1 MSETAEIDESLY
13 SRQLYVLGHKAM
25 LRLQT
30 TNVLISGM
38 RGLGA
43 EIAKNV
49 VLAGVRSVT
58 VHDEGEVQWGDLSSQ
73 FFLKESDVGK
83 NRAKCCEP
91 HLAELNA
98 YVQVASYTGSLN
110 EHYLSAFQ
118 VVVLTNSSLDEQLQI
133 GTLCHSKNIRFIV
146 ADTKGLCG
154 LLFCDFGEE
163 FVVSDPNGEQP
174 LSAIVLNISKDNPGV
189 VTCLDEEGHGFQNG
203 DQVTFSGLFGMTELN
218 NCTPVKIEV
227 LNDYEFSISDTS
239 GFMAYENGG
248 MVTEV
253 KMSQTFSFKPLSE
266 SIEDPEIVMTDSCKK
281 EQHKTLHVAFQ
292 ALHNFVQ
299 RTKRL
304 PKPRGEDDA
313 QLLIEIAKQIPWKC
327 PVNEEVVRKFAFGAT
342 GDLSPVN
349 AFIGGL
355 AAHEVMKACS
365 GKFTPLRQW
374 LYFDALECLPEDA
387 SDCRLTEETCSPRG
401 SRYDGQIAVFGSAFQ
416 EKLSSQKLFMVG
428 AGAIG
433 CELLKNFAMMGL
445 ATEEGGN
452 VTVTDMDSIENSN
465 LNRQFLF
472 RPRDVGKMK
481 SITAAE
487 AVRKMN
493 PSLRI
498 TAHQDRLGPETSD
511 VYGYQFFSKLD
522 VVFTALDSVE
532 ARVYV
537 DGCCVEHQKPLLE
550 SGTLGTKG
558 HTQVI
563 LPFLTRSYGQVQDSQ
578 ENAFPLCTLKNF
590 PFSIE
595 HTLQWARDIFEQ
607 LFKTSAENVSRYFQ
621 DPGFVKNS
629 LKRDSAEALGVL
641 EEVYDSLVTW
651 KPNNWTDCVS
661 WARNQWERLYNN
673 NGKKEAQQSNS
684 ASGSSMFVMADTQD
698 ERQGSYADREK
709 PPDKEDF
716 NEVLN
721 SGKPFWLG
729 PKRWPRPL
737 NFDPDNATHM
747 SFIEAAA
754 NLFAE
759 TYGIKGTRNHQEI
772 AETLK
777 IVIVPEFTPKS
788 GVQIITT
795 DDEMKEATEQ
805 SVDDNRLEEVR
816 KKLDTLQKVGI
827 FKMYPIEFEK
837 DDDTNLH
844 VDFIV
849 AASNL
854 RAENYYI
861 PPADRHKS
869 KLIVG
874 KIIPAI
880 ATTTAAVVGLVCLE
894 LYKVIQGH
902 KELSLYRDSFINLAT
917 ADCFLFLPSA
927 APVHKVAGL
936 DLKFTLWDH
945 FPVHGYRDDT
955 EMTVEE
961 LLSHVKKNHSLE
973 VTDLFY
979 ENAAIYLSESKNREE
994 RLRQRVSEAV
1004 RAATKKEIPETL
1016 SVLKLIANIEELGL
1030 DDKLPP
1036 IHYSFR
1042 KAKPE

>member
-25 LRLQT
+25 LCLQN

-38 RGLGA
+38 RGLGV

-58 VHDEGEVQWGDLSSQ
+58 VHDEEEAQWGDLSSQ

-83 NRAKCCEP
+83 NRAECCEP

-110 EHYLSAFQ
+110 QHYLSAFQ
-118 VVVLTNSSLDEQLQI
+118 VVVLTNSSLDEQLRI

-163 FVVSDPNGEQP
+163 FVVSDPDGEQP
-174 LSAIVLNISKDNPGV
+174 RSALVLNISKDNPGV
-189 VTCLDEEGHGFQNG
+189 VSCLDEEAHGFQNG
-203 DQVTFSGLFGMTELN
+203 DQVTFSGVFGMTELN
-218 NCTPVKIEV
+218 NRPPVKIEV
-227 LNDYEFSISDTS
+227 LNDYEFSIDDTS
-239 GFMAYENGG
+239 GFMAYKEGG

-266 SIEDPEIVMTDSCKK
+266 SIKDPEIVMTDYCKE

-292 ALHNFVQ
+292 ALHRFVQ
-299 RTKRL
+299 MTKRL
-304 PKPRGEDDA
+304 PKPRAEDDA
-313 QLLIEIAKQIPWKC
+313 QLLIEIAKQITWKC
-327 PVNEEVVRKFAFGAT
+327 PVNEEVVRQFAFGAM

-416 EKLSSQKLFMVG
+416 EKLSRQKLFMVG

-445 ATEEGGN
+445 ATEKGGN
-452 VTVTDMDSIENSN
+452 ITVTDMDSIEHSN

-472 RPRDVGKMK
+472 RLQDVGKMK
-481 SITAAE
+481 SITAAK

-498 TAHQDRLGPETSD
+498 TARQDRLGPETSD
-511 VYGYQFFSKLD
+511 VYGDQFFSKLD
-522 VVFTALDSVE
+522 VVFTALDNVE

-563 LPFLTRSYGQVQDSQ
+563 VPFLTRSYGKVPDRQ

-590 PFSIE
+590 PYAIE
-595 HTLQWARDIFEQ
+595 HTLQWARDTFEQ
-607 LFKTSAENVSRYFQ
+607 LFKTSAENVTRYFQ
-621 DPGFVKNS
+621 DPGFVKNP
-629 LKRDSAEALGVL
+629 LKQGSAEALGVL

-673 NGKKEAQQSNS
+673 NIMQLLHNFPEKSV
-684 ASGSSMFVMADTQD
+684 SS
-698 ERQGSYADREK
+698 
-709 PPDKEDF
+709 
-716 NEVLN
+716 
-721 SGKPFWLG
+721 SGKPFWSG
-729 PKRWPRPL
+729 TKRCPRTL

-747 SFIEAAA
+747 NFIVAAA
-754 NLFAE
+754 NLFAN

-788 GVQIITT
+788 GVQIFTT
-795 DDEMKEATEQ
+795 DDEMKKET
-805 SVDDNRLEEVR
+805 VDDNRLEEAM

-827 FKMYPIEFEK
+827 FKMNPIEFEK

-902 KELSLYRDSFINLAT
+902 KKLSLYRDSFINLAT
-917 ADCFLFLPSA
+917 AYYAQFLPSA
-927 APVHKVAGL
+927 APVYKVTGL
-936 DLKFTLWDH
+936 DRTFTLWDH
-945 FPVHGYRDDT
+945 FAVQGYRDGT

-979 ENAAIYLSESKNREE
+979 ENAAIYLSKSKNREE

-1004 RAATKKEIPETL
+1004 CAATKEDIPETL
-1016 SVLKLIANIEELGL
+1016 SVLKLIANIEGL
-1030 DDKLPP
+1030 DNDDELPP
-1036 IHYSFR
+1036 ILYYFR